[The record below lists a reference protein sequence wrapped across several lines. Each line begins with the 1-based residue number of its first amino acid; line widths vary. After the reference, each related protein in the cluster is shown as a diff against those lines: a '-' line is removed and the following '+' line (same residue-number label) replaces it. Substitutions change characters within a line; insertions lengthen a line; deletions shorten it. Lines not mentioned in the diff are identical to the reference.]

1 MTTDDLQDY
10 FRDRKAKDPLSM
22 TRAQLDE
29 EIAGVESL
37 LDFERSLNGDGLH
50 PTMRGIIEQDL
61 RRMNAEKARR
71 NGAKPEEAGE
81 QERPTL
87 SAGNRNLAEIT
98 GATLKIL
105 KAANEPAF
113 IFRHADVLSRV
124 QQSDDGATV
133 IRQLSEDA
141 LRHILAQLI
150 AWFTT
155 KKGVAVPELPPLHVV
170 RDILATPEPPFPIIT
185 RVVRS
190 PIFATDGTLRTKPG
204 YDATSKT
211 FYDPFEDF
219 DVRIPQA
226 PAVEDVSAA
235 RDAIADLIFD
245 FPFAS
250 ETERTHAVGLL
261 LLPFARELI
270 DGPTPL
276 HLIEKPSP
284 GTGAGLLTDVLT
296 TVFLGHSAA
305 TMTEGRDEDEWR
317 KRITAKLVAHNDIA
331 VIDNVRRRLE
341 SSALSAAL
349 TCGTWEDRVLG
360 KTAMVR
366 VPVKMT
372 WIATGNNPALSNEM
386 VRRAV
391 RIRLDSKIDR
401 PWLREGFRHPNLREY
416 VAKEREKLVFATLV
430 LIQQW
435 IAKGKPEGTNLLGSF
450 ESWSKVIGG
459 ILSSAGFEGFLG
471 NLDELYEQSD
481 SEGEAW
487 RILIARWWDARGD
500 GEVGVS
506 DIYTLVAPTDG
517 DPIDLDLGK
526 ENERSQ
532 KIRLGKM
539 LQQMRDRQ
547 FDGKRITRGGT
558 RQRAQQW
565 RLRSIEK

>member
-1 MTTDDLQDY
+1 
-10 FRDRKAKDPLSM
+10 
-22 TRAQLDE
+22 
-29 EIAGVESL
+29 
-37 LDFERSLNGDGLH
+37 
-50 PTMRGIIEQDL
+50 
-61 RRMNAEKARR
+61 
-71 NGAKPEEAGE
+71 
-81 QERPTL
+81 
-87 SAGNRNLAEIT
+87 
-98 GATLKIL
+98 
-105 KAANEPAF
+105 
-113 IFRHADVLSRV
+113 
-124 QQSDDGATV
+124 
-133 IRQLSEDA
+133 
-141 LRHILAQLI
+141 
-150 AWFTT
+150 
-155 KKGVAVPELPPLHVV
+155 
-170 RDILATPEPPFPIIT
+170 
-185 RVVRS
+185 
-190 PIFATDGTLRTKPG
+190 
-204 YDATSKT
+204 
-211 FYDPFEDF
+211 
-219 DVRIPQA
+219 
-226 PAVEDVSAA
+226 
-235 RDAIADLIFD
+235 
-245 FPFAS
+245 
-250 ETERTHAVGLL
+250 
-261 LLPFARELI
+261 
-270 DGPTPL
+270 
-276 HLIEKPSP
+276 
-284 GTGAGLLTDVLT
+284 
-296 TVFLGHSAA
+296 
-305 TMTEGRDEDEWR
+305 
-317 KRITAKLVAHNDIA
+317 
-331 VIDNVRRRLE
+331 
-341 SSALSAAL
+341 
-349 TCGTWEDRVLG
+349 
-360 KTAMVR
+360 
-366 VPVKMT
+366 
-372 WIATGNNPALSNEM
+372 M